1 MQELDDFYLMSR
13 GLEVTW
19 WSTAVVHENH
29 DHRRSLNRNFYTV
42 MPLARLLHQ
51 GTHLHLSPSIQ
62 GTFPKPVRSTACKA
76 ACIDE
81 TAQTSVNLSAFPC

>member
-1 MQELDDFYLMSR
+1 MQELDDFYLTSR
-13 GLEVTW
+13 GSEVTW

-29 DHRRSLNRNFYTV
+29 DYWQSLNRNFYAV
-42 MPLARLLHQ
+42 MPLAHLLHQ

-62 GTFPKPVRSTACKA
+62 GMSSKPVRSTACKA

-81 TAQTSVNLSAFPC
+81 TVQTGVNLSAFPC